1 MTTYILASLAVARK
15 CVDSATIT
23 PSVHSSQNYMHT
35 MVESEWSQQY
45 RSSSRLVVVAVLSV
59 RGAIDPHMGGGGL
72 STVRD
77 GRLPADVP
85 ALLLHG
91 GDGIRIREL

>member
-1 MTTYILASLAVARK
+1 
-15 CVDSATIT
+15 
-23 PSVHSSQNYMHT
+23 
-35 MVESEWSQQY
+35 
-45 RSSSRLVVVAVLSV
+45 
-59 RGAIDPHMGGGGL
+59 MGGGGL